1 MSTRRSTGVSVLL
14 TEKVHFACL
23 RCRSL
28 REISKSMSNRSSTF
42 PVRLTVASSW
52 QTRRTAP
59 TCFTSPARIHI
70 QLFSEIQSSRPAKR
84 YDPTNST
91 FPKEI
96 HTLQHSYWFPK
107 PHTLFFQ
114 LMTVLRRKPS
124 YDVRQKSWNVDI
136 AALSSSSSNKGLTA
150 ALG

>member
-59 TCFTSPARIHI
+59 TCFTSSARIHI
-70 QLFSEIQSSRPAKR
+70 QLFSEIQSSRPAK
-84 YDPTNST
+84 ST

-114 LMTVLRRKPS
+114 LITVLRRKPS
-124 YDVRQKSWNVDI
+124 CDVRQKSWNVDI